1 MLKDPF
7 DFDDWL
13 LKLKEH
19 GLNYF
24 IEGGQAVNLWA
35 LRYLKV
41 APDLKNYLPFNSK
54 DCDIW
59 VDYDTLRKISSVLKG
74 RLIKSELQCLNKA
87 NTHNQ
92 RKRSLL

>member
-1 MLKDPF
+1 MPKDPF

-24 IEGGQAVNLWA
+24 VEGRQAVNLWA
-35 LRYLKV
+35 LRYFDEIPEL
-41 APDLKNYLPFNSK
+41 AEYLPFNSK

-59 VDYDTLRKISSVLKG
+59 VDYQTLQKISSVLTG
-74 RLIKSELQCLNKA
+74 RLTSPDIS
-87 NTHNQ
+87 
-92 RKRSLL
+92 